1 MKKTLYLAITLLLA
15 TACYK
20 DYVTDY
26 GTSAVF
32 VAYQY
37 DLRSFVLGEDAS
49 FEFQVALGGVMQN
62 TKDRKVTLSVD
73 NSLLSGAVAG
83 MKNKNLS
90 SGDYVGNA
98 ITDAGITAF
107 KPLPASFHTIEGMD
121 DLVIKKGAHTAAVK
135 ISATSAFAADPDAC
149 KPAYAIAFKIDA
161 ADADTVLQNKNY
173 AVIAVRCENRFFGF
187 WSRSGVTRTYDWT
200 GAKTGESHEA
210 ASLVDSRQYEF
221 TTVSAN
227 KVNCNKVGGFS
238 GQMTLS
244 FDGNNITVNST
255 DGKVTG
261 SGTFNGETLLQNRQ
275 IYLRYRVNKD
285 DGGYDDVRDTL
296 SFRNRIRDGVNEWQD
311 ENPEHYGKGSSVT
324 S

>member
-1 MKKTLYLAITLLLA
+1 MIMKKALYLAIALVLA

-32 VAYQY
+32 AAYQY

-62 TKDRKVTLSVD
+62 TQDRKVTLSLD
-73 NSLLSGAVAG
+73 DGLLAGAVAG
-83 MKNKNLS
+83 MKNKSLS

-98 ITDAGITAF
+98 ITEAGITAF
-107 KPLPASFHTIEGMD
+107 KPLPATFRTIEGMD
-121 DLVIKKGAHTAAVK
+121 DLVIKKGSHTAAVK
-135 ISATSAFAADPDAC
+135 ISATSAIAADPDAF
-149 KPAYAIAFKIDA
+149 KPAYAIGFRIDS
-161 ADADTVLQNKNY
+161 ADADTVLANKNY
-173 AVIAVRCENRFFGF
+173 AVIAVRCENRFYGF

-200 GAKTGESHEA
+200 GTKTGETREV

-221 TTVSAN
+221 TTVNASSV
-227 KVNCNKVGGFS
+227 KCNKVGGFS

-244 FDGNNITVNST
+244 FDGNNISVSST
-255 DGKVTG
+255 DGKVSG

-311 ENPEHYGKGSSVT
+311 ENPAHYSKVL
-324 S
+324 